1 MRLTIQRKIIMV
13 ITIALLF
20 SLGINTAINILQ
32 FQENYKKVLITKVV
46 VIGKELKY
54 TSEDMLDSGIS
65 IDKLP
70 KASEKCQYLVDHY
83 EEIGYCYI
91 ADPKMKVLHHNDPSY
106 VDKILLVPPLEETL
120 STEEAAIY
128 FSSFEDEKFYEVTL
142 PLLNKGEQAG
152 DIRLGIPV
160 QVINDEAGPILLNS
174 IAVMLASFV
183 LAVLLS
189 IVLAR
194 GITGP
199 IEKLT
204 KTADEISKGNL
215 DMEIEIKSKDE
226 IGELSEAFHRMVVS
240 LRFMKKKR

>member
-1 MRLTIQRKIIMV
+1 M
-13 ITIALLF
+13 
-20 SLGINTAINILQ
+20 
-32 FQENYKKVLITKVV
+32 
-46 VIGKELKY
+46 
-54 TSEDMLDSGIS
+54 
-65 IDKLP
+65 
-70 KASEKCQYLVDHY
+70 
-83 EEIGYCYI
+83 
-91 ADPKMKVLHHNDPSY
+91 
-106 VDKILLVPPLEETL
+106 
-120 STEEAAIY
+120 
-128 FSSFEDEKFYEVTL
+128 
-142 PLLNKGEQAG
+142 LNKGEQAG

-240 LRFMKKKR
+240 LKFMKKKK